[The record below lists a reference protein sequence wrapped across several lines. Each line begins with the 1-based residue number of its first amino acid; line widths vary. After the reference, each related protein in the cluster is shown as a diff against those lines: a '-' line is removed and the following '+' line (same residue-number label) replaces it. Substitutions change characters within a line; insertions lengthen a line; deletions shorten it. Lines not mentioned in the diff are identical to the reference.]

1 MTRTSSAVHVAT
13 TKRKYKGKVYQSF
26 LLRRSYRDGKKVK
39 HETVGNVSH
48 LPMHVID
55 LIRRALKG
63 ESFVCAEESFECVR
77 SLPHGHVVAVLGTL
91 KKLGLDKIIASR
103 RSRMRDLV
111 MAMIV
116 ARIIDPR
123 SKLAIARGLSEQ
135 TAFST
140 LGEVL
145 SVVSASEDELYAA
158 MDWLLPRQNKIEEQ
172 LARRHLADG
181 TLVLYDVTSSY
192 FEGRT
197 CPLAKLGHNRDGK
210 KGKLQIVIGLLC
222 SREGRPVAVEVF
234 DGNTGDPTTVVPQ
247 IEKIRERF
255 GLTRVVLVGDRGMIT
270 SARIREDLATV
281 EGLGWITAIRAPAI
295 RTLLRKGAVERSL
308 FDEVDLAEI
317 SSEDYPG
324 ERLIVCRN
332 PLLAAERARKRKEL
346 LEATEQEL
354 EKIVGATQR
363 KSRCLKG
370 EDKIALRVGK
380 VRNKYKMGKHFELEI
395 TSDSFGYHRKV
406 EQIAEEASLDGFYVI
421 RTNVPAEE
429 LGPTETVTVYKG
441 LSVVERAFRSM
452 KTMDLKVRPI
462 HHRLVD
468 RVRSHVLLCM
478 LAYYVEWHMRQAL
491 APVLFDDHEREAAE
505 QARRS
510 IVAPAQRSKA
520 AKRKASSKRCEDGS
534 PVHSFQ
540 TLLADLATIVRN
552 RVQPQG
558 RSESTFEL
566 TTTPTA
572 VQRQALD
579 LLGVSLRV

>member
-145 SVVSASEDELYAA
+145 GVASAGEDELYAA

-354 EKIVGATQR
+354 EKIVVATQR
-363 KSRCLKG
+363 KSRRLKG

-520 AKRKASSKRCEDGS
+520 AMRKASSKRCEDGS